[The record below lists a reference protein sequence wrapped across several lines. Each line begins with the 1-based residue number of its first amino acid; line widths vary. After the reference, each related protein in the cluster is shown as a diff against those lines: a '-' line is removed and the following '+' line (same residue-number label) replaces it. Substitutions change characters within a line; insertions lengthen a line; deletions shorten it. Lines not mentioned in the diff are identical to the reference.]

1 MFQRRWNIFH
11 LSSKDETPTE
21 PSEVEM
27 CNLPDEKFK
36 VMIIKMFKEL
46 RRGLQEQKRRF
57 EVFNKELENVTKNQT
72 EMKNTITEMKM
83 HQKES
88 TVD

>member
-27 CNLPDEKFK
+27 GNLK

-46 RRGLQEQKRRF
+46 RRGLQEQKERF
-57 EVFNKELENVTKNQT
+57 KVFNKELENVTKNQT